1 MTLQPLICPDPS
13 SFESALQR
21 QVGHEPVCQPLLRH
35 CGTLDHAVMQT
46 LFQRLRGRLDDAV
59 ASATTRRK
67 LYTAFVEIARNV
79 HDHGLRLASG
89 DASAPPAP
97 VGALTVAVAAA
108 NATADATADAD
119 VGCVIGANLVHE
131 RDMAA
136 LAARLRD
143 FSSLSAAA
151 RAVAYRRSLAT
162 AKGLGRPGP
171 QAGFGLLAVAR
182 EACEPL
188 QFDCIAD
195 NLSRAH
201 QAAYFVVKVRI

>member
-1 MTLQPLICPDPS
+1 MTLQPLTCPDPS

-35 CGTLDHAVMQT
+35 CGRLDNAVLQS

-89 DASAPPAP
+89 DASAPPVP
-97 VGALTVAVAAA
+97 IGALTVAVAAA
-108 NATADATADAD
+108 DATADAG
-119 VGCVIGANLVHE
+119 VGCLIGANLVHE
-131 RDMAA
+131 RDMPA

-143 FSSLSAAA
+143 FSGLSAGALA
-151 RAVAYRRSLAT
+151 TAYRRSLVT
-162 AKGLGRPGP
+162 ANGLNKPSSQP
-171 QAGFGLLAVAR
+171 GFGLLAMAR
-182 EACEPL
+182 EACGPL

-201 QAAYFVVKVRI
+201 QAAYFVVKVRV